1 MTLGE
6 AITAA
11 DALRRNMIPEELKLK
26 MLSELDGKLYY
37 GLIYPDAAD
46 GEFNGYTSETASD
59 TQLLVPYPYDALY
72 VPYLEAE
79 ICRINGETARYN
91 SARMVFEEKYGEYA
105 DRFVRTH
112 KYAVPD
118 IRIPVRRY

>member
-1 MTLGE
+1 MTVGE

-11 DALRRNMIPEELKLK
+11 DAIRKNMISEELKLK

-37 GLIYPDAAD
+37 GLIAPEAAD
-46 GEFNGYTSETASD
+46 GEFTGYTSQTASD

-79 ICRINGETARYN
+79 ICRLNGEVARYN
-91 SARMVFEEKYGEYA
+91 SARTVFEEKYGEYA
-105 DRFVRTH
+105 DRLVRTH
-112 KYAVPD
+112 KYATPN

>member
-11 DALRRNMIPEELKLK
+11 DALRRNILPEELKVR
-26 MLSELDGKLYY
+26 MLSELDGKIYY
-37 GLIYPDAAD
+37 GLIFPDAAD
-46 GEFNGYTSETASD
+46 GEFTGYTSETASD

-72 VPYLEAE
+72 IPYLEAE

-91 SARMVFEEKYGEYA
+91 SARTVFEEKYGEYA
-105 DRFVRTH
+105 DRLVRTH
-112 KYAVPD
+112 KCASPD